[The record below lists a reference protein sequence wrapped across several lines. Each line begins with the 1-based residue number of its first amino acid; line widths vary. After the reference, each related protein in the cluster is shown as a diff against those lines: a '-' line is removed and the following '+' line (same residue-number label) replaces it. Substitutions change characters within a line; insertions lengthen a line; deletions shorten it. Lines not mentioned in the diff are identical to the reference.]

1 MRAAGMKLNQ
11 IPLFVWSIVFT
22 SVLVVLAVPV
32 LAAALIMLL
41 TDRNL
46 NTAYFC
52 ESGDLILYQHLFLP
66 SAFIPFKKKYIKLF
80 PNATL
85 PSDDFL
91 YWLIGFAEGD
101 GCFIVNKRGEVAFV
115 LTQGMA
121 NINILYMVQNVLQFG
136 HVLKQGPRVYRFIVY
151 KKELIELII
160 LLFNNSIVLPAR
172 KTQFNK
178 FVNAY
183 NKKPYSDKINY
194 SSSSLMPSLDNA
206 WLMGFTEAEG
216 CFTVSLL
223 SNSNAFRTRF
233 ILSQKGDM
241 NLPIIS
247 HCISLFNA
255 GVIEGHSAKDNYSF
269 IVSGLKN
276 VVKIYS
282 YFDKYPFYGIKKISY
297 NKFKELN
304 TMLQQGLHL
313 NPDIR
318 KNIIVLSKD
327 INSIGRKIK

>member
-11 IPLFVWSIVFT
+11 IPLFVWAIVFT

-66 SAFIPFKKKYIKLF
+66 SAFIPFKQKYVKLF
-80 PNATL
+80 PNSTL

-91 YWLIGFAEGD
+91 YWLIGFTEGD
-101 GCFIVNKRGEVAFV
+101 GSFVVNKRGELAFI
-115 LTQGMA
+115 LIQGTA
-121 NINILYMVQNVLQFG
+121 NKDILYMVQNVLKFG
-136 HVLKQGPRVYRFIVY
+136 NVLKQGPRVYRFIVHQ
-151 KKELIELII
+151 KQLIELII
-160 LLFNNSIVLPAR
+160 LLFNGNIVLPTR

-178 FVNAY
+178 FLNAY
-183 NKKPYSDKINY
+183 NKKPYSGKIDY
-194 SSSSLMPSLDNA
+194 SSFSLMPSLDNA

-216 CFTVSLL
+216 CFTISLL

-233 ILSQKGDM
+233 ILSQKGDI
-241 NLPIIS
+241 NLPILS
-247 HCISLFNA
+247 HCISLFSA
-255 GVIEGHSAKDNYSF
+255 GSIEGHSIKDNYSF

-276 VVKIYS
+276 VVNIYP

-297 NKFKELN
+297 NKFKQLN
-304 TMLQQGLHL
+304 IMLQQELHL
-313 NPDIR
+313 DPKNR
-318 KNIIVLSKD
+318 KNLVILSKD